1 MKELKLYHLN
11 KDQFEPF
18 GDIID
23 TKQQLPFEINNGNC
37 FRYNNLAKLSFNK
50 GQAGIS
56 LFKSKKITLP
66 YSFNFMEK
74 HPLGSQA
81 FIPVFGCRFIVIV
94 ANEVNGLPS
103 DPTAFITTH
112 GQGVN
117 YHKDIWH
124 GVLAPIDDDA
134 IFTVIDWIG
143 DGNNLETYTFDNW
156 FQLNL

>member
-1 MKELKLYHLN
+1 
-11 KDQFEPF
+11 
-18 GDIID
+18 
-23 TKQQLPFEINNGNC
+23 
-37 FRYNNLAKLSFNK
+37 
-50 GQAGIS
+50 
-56 LFKSKKITLP
+56 
-66 YSFNFMEK
+66 MEK

-143 DGNNLETYTFDNW
+143 KESNLETHNFDSW

>member
-1 MKELKLYHLN
+1 MKELKLYQLN

-66 YSFNFMEK
+66 
-74 HPLGSQA
+74 
-81 FIPVFGCRFIVIV
+81 IVLILWKNILWAVRHLFLFLV
-94 ANEVNGLPS
+94 ADS
-103 DPTAFITTH
+103 
-112 GQGVN
+112 
-117 YHKDIWH
+117 
-124 GVLAPIDDDA
+124 
-134 IFTVIDWIG
+134 
-143 DGNNLETYTFDNW
+143 
-156 FQLNL
+156 

>member
-1 MKELKLYHLN
+1 MKELKLYQLN

-23 TKQQLPFEINNGNC
+23 TKQQLPFEINDGNC

-94 ANEVNGLPS
+94 AKEVNGLPS

-117 YHKDIWH
+117 YHNGIWH

-143 DGNNLETYTFDNW
+143 KESNLETHTFDSW